1 MKKTRNPVFIVELL
15 LLFVILLLLITV
27 ITKTFM
33 ASRSQ
38 SLRAK
43 HLSEAVVLA
52 EEAAEVS
59 NAAKDIDEAVQLFDG
74 LDQVRSVNEE
84 GGTIELQMDFT
95 SDDGSVD
102 DYRVVIDIEEE
113 KDDFSV
119 YSAKTI
125 DVYYGNV
132 TDPVYTL
139 TTGSYK
145 TGD

>member
-1 MKKTRNPVFIVELL
+1 MKKTRNLAFIVELL

-43 HLSEAVVLA
+43 QLTEAVVLA

-59 NAAKDIDEAVQLFDG
+59 NAAKDMQDARQLFEG
-74 LDQVRSVNEE
+74 MDQVRSVTEAD
-84 GGTIELQMDFT
+84 GSLELFMDFT
-95 SDDGSVD
+95 AEDGSVD
-102 DYRVVIDIEEE
+102 GYRVVIDFEEE
-113 KDDFSV
+113 KNDFSV

-125 DVYYGNV
+125 HVYRENV
-132 TDPVYTL
+132 TDELYVL
-139 TTGSYK
+139 NTGSYQ